1 MEGLAVDIIKRIRIA
16 KPEEMQDILMAV
28 LERYRELYPDW
39 DINVLSLEK
48 NVDKNEQIDA
58 TIALLQSMKE

>member
-1 MEGLAVDIIKRIRIA
+1 MDIIKRIRIA